1 MSKPRVL
8 FCLAMAAVA
17 LSVSPVRV
25 MAVPACPG
33 PAQVTQPDGT
43 PITVYLRGDEYAHW
57 NESSDGYH
65 ITRNDRHEWVYMV
78 SDNGRAVASE
88 HAVGKADPHAVGA
101 LKPDKAAL
109 SQRGRQSRALRADA
123 EETPESTQ
131 APAAQQ
137 APALTQTTGTMY
149 NLVVLVNFSDLTV
162 AYPTQDY
169 DDLFNQVDYTAD
181 GAVGSVKDYY
191 HEISYDAL
199 TVQSVVPEPVT
210 LANGYAYYGANS
222 PVTGNDLRPREM
234 VAEALAA
241 LEARGFDFT
250 SVDGDSDGEIDG
262 LTIIHAGGGEEYS
275 GNDEDYIW
283 SHQWALIS
291 PVTYDGVTMYTY
303 HTEPARRGWDSSP
316 STQGITRIGVI
327 CHENGHFLGLPD
339 LYDYGYDSE
348 GAGDF
353 CLMAGGSWN
362 GSYGTTPAHMSA
374 WCKSE
379 LTWITPTVVSVDGP
393 YSLGQVE
400 TNAQAYKLQ
409 GPFPSTQY
417 FLVENRQ
424 GVGFDA
430 GLPGPLRGILIW
442 HVDETQP
449 DNDDQTHY
457 LVDLEEAGGTQH
469 LELNQN
475 EGQDS
480 DYFRTG
486 NAIVFSDTSTPNN
499 LSYTGQPLGLNIS
512 NVSATGT
519 VMSFTVG
526 NPPAPPAAANVN
538 QITVLDTP
546 VEITLDAA
554 DEGLPNPPGAL
565 SCIITTLP
573 SHGTLSDPSA
583 GAISSVPYTLTGNG
597 NQVTYTPDSGY
608 GGPDSFQYKA
618 NDGGTPPDGGDSN
631 TATVSIDV
639 RVLIYSANMDID
651 PGWTYDGNKFE
662 WRWGVPVGS
671 GGDYGNPDPTSGYTG
686 SNVVGYDLTGDY
698 GTLSTIKWT
707 TTGAI
712 DCTDQTGVTLSFYRW
727 LNVEGPAYDHAYIQ
741 VSNNGSSWSTIWENT
756 SEITDASWIEQ
767 HFDISAMA
775 DNQPTVYIRWG
786 MGPTDAQWY
795 YSGWNIDDVLITG
808 IAPITQYTL
817 TVSSASGGS
826 VSTPGEGAFQY
837 DQGTVVDVNAVPEL
851 HYHFVDW
858 TGTAVDAGKVANPA
872 AAVTTVT
879 VDSDYTLAAN
889 FAIDTFTLDY
899 AAGPGGTLT
908 GDTYQVVDFNSTG
921 TPVTAVPDTG
931 YHFVDWSDTST
942 DNPRTDADVTA
953 NISVTANFAIDQV
966 AISGFITEPDPNYP
980 IAGVS
985 IESAGEPNVITD
997 PNGYYAFIVDYGW
1010 SGVIEPNKTGY
1021 TFEPNSITYEN
1032 TPGDP
1037 NSNYTA
1043 ILDTFIIS
1051 GYALDAGTLD
1061 PLDGVLLS
1069 PDNDGGPFTSK
1080 YYGGGD
1086 VTDANGFYEVRVDY
1100 SFSGDVVPSKY
1111 AYAFE
1116 PNGITYT
1123 HVTGHIAE
1131 PNHYAGTLLT
1141 YTITGYIKNA
1151 CEVPI
1156 QDVLVQAS
1164 SGGTSD
1170 TTDPNGYYEVWVDY
1184 NFSGTLTPAKQ
1195 NYTFDPNTA
1204 AYANVLSD
1212 WMDENYLAANIYDLD
1227 CDGSIAIGDLAI
1239 LTGHWLQTGP
1249 DVPGDFH
1256 KDPNDIVNFP
1266 DFAVFADVWGNE

>member
-65 ITRNDRHEWVYMV
+65 ITRNDRREWVYMV
-78 SDNGRAVASE
+78 SDNGPAVASE
-88 HAVGKADPHAVGA
+88 HAVGRADPHAVGA

-123 EETPESTQ
+123 EGTSDSTQ
-131 APAAQQ
+131 TSAQES
-137 APALTQTTGTMY
+137 PNLTQTTGTTY

-162 AYPTQDY
+162 AYSTQDY
-169 DDLFNQVDYTAD
+169 EDLFNQIGYTTD

-191 HEISYDAL
+191 HEVSYDAL

-262 LTIIHAGGGEEYS
+262 LTIIHAGGGEEYG

-327 CHENGHFLGLPD
+327 CHEHGHFLGLPD

-379 LTWITPTVVSVDGP
+379 LTWITPTVVSVDGL

-424 GVGFDA
+424 GIGFDA

-457 LVDLEEAGGTQH
+457 LVDLEEASGTQH

-475 EGQDS
+475 EGDDA
-480 DYFRTG
+480 DYFRSG
-486 NAIVFSDTSTPNN
+486 NATEFGETSTPNH
-499 LSYTGQPLGLNIS
+499 LSYSGVPLGLDITD
-512 NVSATGT
+512 VSSAGT
-519 VMSFTVG
+519 TMTFQVG
-526 NPPAPPAAANVN
+526 DLIVPTPPVASDIVELTP
-538 QITVLDTP
+538 LDTP
-546 VEITLDAA
+546 ITVTLTAT
-554 DEGLPNPPGAL
+554 DEGLPDPPNAL
-565 SCIITTLP
+565 SYIITTLP

-583 GAISSVPYTLTGNG
+583 GAISSVPYTLLSNG
-597 NQVTYTPDSGY
+597 KQVNYTPDAGY
-608 GGPDSFQYKA
+608 AGSDSFQYKA

-631 TATVSIDV
+631 TATVTINIAAISV
-639 RVLIYSANMDID
+639 IYSATMDTN
-651 PGWTYDGNKFE
+651 PGWTYEGDWE
-662 WRWGVPVGS
+662 WGVPAGS
-671 GGDYGNPDPTSGYTG
+671 GGAYSNPDPTSGHTG
-686 SNVVGYDLTGDY
+686 ANVVGYNLSGDY
-698 GTLSTIKWT
+698 KKIQSTKWVT
-707 TTGAI
+707 TNAINCTG
-712 DCTDQTGVTLSFYRW
+712 QTGVTLSFYRW
-727 LNVEGPAYDHAYIQ
+727 LNVEDPQYDHAYVQ
-741 VSNNGSSWSTIWENT
+741 VSNNASSWSTIWQNT
-756 SEITDASWIEQ
+756 AEVTDSSWEPMEY
-767 HFDISAMA
+767 DISAIA
-775 DNQPTVYIRWG
+775 DNQPTVYVRWG
-786 MGPTDAQWY
+786 MGATDNFWH
-795 YSGWNIDDVLITG
+795 YSGWNIDDVQITG
-808 IAPITQYTL
+808 IVPLTQYTL
-817 TVSSASGGS
+817 TVSSTSGGS
-826 VSTPGEGAFQY
+826 VAAPGEGAFQY

-851 HYHFVDW
+851 HYHFVNW

-872 AAVTTVT
+872 SAATTVT
-879 VDSDYTLAAN
+879 VDSDYTIQAN

-899 AAGPGGTLT
+899 AAGPFGTLT
-908 GDTYQVVDFNSTG
+908 GDTSQVVAYGGSG
-921 TPVTAVPDTG
+921 TAVTAVPDTG
-931 YHFVDWSDTST
+931 YHFVNWSDDST
-942 DNPRTDADVTA
+942 DNPRTDVNVSA
-953 NISVTANFAIDQV
+953 NVNVTANFAHNPII
-966 AISGFITEPDPNYP
+966 ISGYVTEPDPNSPVADVY
-980 IAGVS
+980 IGTD
-985 IESAGEPNVITD
+985 GEPNAVTD
-997 PNGYYAFIVDYGW
+997 PNGCYELVVEYGW
-1010 SGVIEPNKTGY
+1010 SGSVTPFKEGY
-1021 TFEPNSITYEN
+1021 TFEPNSLEYEN
-1032 TPGDP
+1032 AVGDP
-1037 NSNYTA
+1037 NANYMA
-1043 ILDTFIIS
+1043 
-1051 GYALDAGTLD
+1051 TL
-1061 PLDGVLLS
+1061 
-1069 PDNDGGPFTSK
+1069 
-1080 YYGGGD
+1080 
-1086 VTDANGFYEVRVDY
+1086 
-1100 SFSGDVVPSKY
+1100 
-1111 AYAFE
+1111 
-1116 PNGITYT
+1116 
-1123 HVTGHIAE
+1123 
-1131 PNHYAGTLLT
+1131 
-1141 YTITGYIKNA
+1141 
-1151 CEVPI
+1151 
-1156 QDVLVQAS
+1156 
-1164 SGGTSD
+1164 
-1170 TTDPNGYYEVWVDY
+1170 
-1184 NFSGTLTPAKQ
+1184 
-1195 NYTFDPNTA
+1195 
-1204 AYANVLSD
+1204 
-1212 WMDENYLAANIYDLD
+1212 
-1227 CDGSIAIGDLAI
+1227 
-1239 LTGHWLQTGP
+1239 
-1249 DVPGDFH
+1249 
-1256 KDPNDIVNFP
+1256 
-1266 DFAVFADVWGNE
+1266 